1 MVVLARTGFGSNHIS
16 KKKDTLNKN
25 LDLPPQLRYETSFR
39 NLCVFKDV
47 NGIIRVKT
55 RITERIDKPFFIS
68 PILPDKCIFTPRLIE
83 YFHRENCHAG
93 TQILLSIY
101 CVKSTG
107 LQEEEEVE
115 NAAAFEVVGIDLAGG
130 PLFVKRG
137 DKVWMVLYTCALYR
151 EQFVY
156 LELITSLSTDAF
168 LLSFRRFVARRGR
181 PRVVY
186 TDNGTNFR
194 GAYNNFLEI
203 DWSKITRQT
212 EIQKIEWKFIPPTA
226 AWWGGWWERLVRVVK
241 ELLRRTLGRA
251 VLTYEELETVMC
263 ECERE
268 WMISLVL
275 FVDVGKHQEAAFVHS
290 SKKGFQS
297 DLQVENSGQDPAKQ
311 PQSQDIAQRQPPE
324 SATSKDIGKKRKAP
338 PMENRRY
345 REKEAISPTRK
356 ERARPA
362 PHPVR
367 TG

>member
-1 MVVLARTGFGSNHIS
+1 MI
-16 KKKDTLNKN
+16 
-25 LDLPPQLRYETSFR
+25 LDGGGELLTQEIENAEILLIRNVQAQFFPNETSFR

-68 PILPDKCIFTPRLIE
+68 PILLPDKCIFTQRLIE

-93 TQILLSIY
+93 TQILLSILREKY
-101 CVKSTG
+101 WITRGRRAIRSVLKDCIKCRRYKTKSLITEPVS
-107 LQEEEEVE
+107 LPADRVE
-115 NAAAFEVVGIDLAGG
+115 NAAAFEVVGIDLAG

-151 EQFVY
+151 AIH

-263 ECERE
+263 ECERVVNSRPLTYLSE
-268 WMISLVL
+268 DTEDLVPL
-275 FVDVGKHQEAAFVHS
+275 TPAMF
-290 SKKGFQS
+290 S
-297 DLQVENSGQDPAKQ
+297 D
-311 PQSQDIAQRQPPE
+311 R
-324 SATSKDIGKKRKAP
+324 
-338 PMENRRY
+338 
-345 REKEAISPTRK
+345 
-356 ERARPA
+356 
-362 PHPVR
+362 
-367 TG
+367 